1 MQLHQ
6 IDLVPGES
14 IRVGNLI
21 VTLVAVEGSV
31 AQLHVEDSDDNDS
44 WNNPADFSDSEL
56 AEPAFA

>member
-14 IRVGNLI
+14 VRVGSKI
-21 VTLVAVEGSV
+21 VTLVSVEGNV
-31 AQLHVEDSDDNDS
+31 AQLHVEDADQGNS
-44 WNNPADFSDSEL
+44 WTDPTHYSDSEI

>member
-21 VTLVAVEGSV
+21 VTVVAVEGGNV
-31 AQLHVEDSDDNDS
+31 QLHVEDSDDNRS
-44 WNNPADFSDSEL
+44 WIDPMDFSNCEL
-56 AEPAFA
+56 SEPAFA